1 MKSRDKGMNIL
12 YLEPYRGIENN
23 GGKFISNRN
32 KESLKKYC
40 KKDGFYS
47 YTLSPYKNLTSKL
60 FFSLFSFCGGM
71 RLNDNK
77 RLKKIII
84 EENIDLVFV
93 DNSTIGKLSN
103 WIYKNTKVVYF
114 FHNVEYLYKKQE
126 LVHFGLLRRIRL
138 RIMAFQLYRNE
149 NNICRKADGI
159 ITLNKR
165 DSDCLNSLYKR
176 NADFIWPTTFED
188 KYKQHDDTLT
198 EDRYMLFV
206 GYNFFGNVE
215 GLTWFINNCLSKCKL
230 RLKVVGSG
238 MDELSSWFDQDN
250 VEFIGYV
257 PDLAQLYIDASFIV
271 LPIISGSGMKTKT
284 CEAFMYGKTV
294 IGTTEAFEG
303 YDNLDPSF
311 AIVCNTADEFVN
323 EINRLTE
330 TQESKINNSARQYF
344 LDNYETSVFDS
355 KLNRFID
362 LLD

>member
-1 MKSRDKGMNIL
+1 MNIL
-12 YLEPYRGIENN
+12 YLEVERPKGSGGECITYR
-23 GGKFISNRN
+23 NR
-32 KESLKKYC
+32 ESLRRCNKVNLFSVYE
-40 KKDGFYS
+40 
-47 YTLSPYKNLTSKL
+47 LMPYNKSILNYL
-60 FFSLFSFCGGM
+60 FCFVFSLYGGM
-71 RLNDNK
+71 RINDNR
-77 RLKKIII
+77 RLKKTIKKQG
-84 EENIDLVFV
+84 IDLVFV

-103 WIYKNTKVVYF
+103 WIFKNTKVVYF

-126 LVHFGLLRRIRL
+126 LEHLNLLNRIRY
-138 RIMAFQLYRNE
+138 RIRALQFYQNE
-149 NNICRKADGI
+149 KRICKKASRI

-165 DSDCLNSLYKR
+165 DSDCLSSLYNR
-176 NADFIWPTTFED
+176 TADLIWPTTFAD
-188 KYKQHDDTLT
+188 KYEQDGGTFTK
-198 EDRYMLFV
+198 EEYMLFV
-206 GYNFFGNVE
+206 GSNFFGNVE
-215 GLTWFINNCLSKCKL
+215 GITWFIDNCLSECKL
-230 RLKVVGSG
+230 KLKVVGSG
-238 MDELSSWFDQDN
+238 MDELSSRFNQKN

-257 PDLAQLYIDASFIV
+257 PDLSQMYSDASFVV